1 MLWVL
6 LVVAIAVFEIGS
18 WLYHFDIIDDLGL
31 GMQIVSVLAV
41 IVILATSLIF
51 GVIVSKHTVIDEK
64 IAMYQEENASIERQV
79 AVVVEDYMIHENV
92 MYDKAKVESPIV
104 LAQMYP
110 ELKSNELCQ
119 RLIDIYVENNETLK
133 SLKESKIDGSVYR
146 WWLYFGR

>member
-1 MLWVL
+1 MLVA
-6 LVVAIAVFEIGS
+6 AIAVFGIGTL
-18 WLYHFDIIDDLGL
+18 LYHFDSLDDLAL
-31 GMQIVSVLAV
+31 GMQIVGVLAV

-110 ELKSNELCQ
+110 DLKSNELCQ
-119 RLIDIYVENNETLK
+119 QLINVYIENNEKLK